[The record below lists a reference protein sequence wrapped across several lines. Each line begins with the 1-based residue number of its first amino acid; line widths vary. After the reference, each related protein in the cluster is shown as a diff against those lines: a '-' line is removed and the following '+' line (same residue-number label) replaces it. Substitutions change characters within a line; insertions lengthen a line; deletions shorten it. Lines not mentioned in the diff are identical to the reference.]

1 MVGYLIKRSV
11 QSVILFWMVTVLTFV
26 IIRQAPGGPAIL
38 ANPDLSK
45 AQMEALTTTLGLA
58 DPLYL
63 QYGRWIGGLLSGD
76 FGTSFNE
83 GVPVL
88 SLIAE
93 RLPNTLILSSAAL
106 VIAIALGMGL
116 GILSAVKR
124 NSWFDGFASTI
135 GVLNLSVPAFWL
147 GIVLILLFA
156 VELRWL
162 PVGGMPRAR
171 NWSVFE
177 LLRHLILP
185 SVVAGGFLMAN
196 VMRYT
201 RSSLLEVSDQLYVT
215 AARAMGIRERRV
227 ILVYALKNAML
238 PVITVIGLGLPQLF
252 AGAAITETV
261 FAWPGIGSLGITAA
275 RTGDYPLIMGITL
288 VVSLIVIVA
297 NLLTDL
303 SYTLLDPRVKFT

>member
-1 MVGYLIKRSV
+1 MAGYLIKRSV

>member
-1 MVGYLIKRSV
+1 MAGYLIKRSV
-11 QSVILFWMVTVLTFV
+11 QSVILFWIVTVLTFV

>member
-1 MVGYLIKRSV
+1 MAGYLLKRLL
-11 QSVILFWMVTVLTFV
+11 QSVLLFWIVTIITFV

-45 AQMEALTTTLGLA
+45 QQMESLTVTLGLA
-58 DPLYL
+58 DPIHV
-63 QYGRWIGGLLSGD
+63 QYGRWIAGVMRGD
-76 FGTSFNE
+76 LGTSFNE

-93 RLPNTLILSSAAL
+93 RLPNTLLLSSLAL
-106 VIAIALGMGL
+106 VIAVTLGMGL

-124 NSWFDGFASTI
+124 DSWVDGLASTI

-147 GIVLILLFA
+147 GIALILLFA

-162 PVGGMPRAR
+162 PVGGMPRPR
-171 NWSVFE
+171 DWSLLE
-177 LLRHLILP
+177 LARHLVLP

-215 AARAMGIRERRV
+215 AARAMGLRERRV
-227 ILVYALKNAML
+227 VLVYALKNAML
-238 PVITVIGLGLPQLF
+238 PVITVIGLGTPQLF
-252 AGAAITETV
+252 AGAAIAETV
-261 FAWPGIGSLGITAA
+261 FAWPGIGSLGINAA
-275 RTGDYPLIMGITL
+275 RTGDFPLIMGITL
-288 VVSLIVIVA
+288 VVSFIVIVV

-303 SYTLLDPRVKFT
+303 SYMLLDPRVKFS

>member
-1 MVGYLIKRSV
+1 MAGYLIRRSV
-11 QSVILFWMVTVLTFV
+11 QSVILFWIVTVLTFV

-45 AQMEALTTTLGLA
+45 EQMEELAGTLGLA
-58 DPLYL
+58 DPLYI
-63 QYGRWIGGLLSGD
+63 QYGRWVGGLLRGD

-93 RLPNTLILSSAAL
+93 RLPNTLMLSSAAL
-106 VIAIALGMGL
+106 VIAVTLGMGL

-124 NSWFDGFASTI
+124 NSWFDGFASTL

-162 PVGGMPRAR
+162 PVGGMPRSR
-171 NWSVFE
+171 DWSLIE
-177 LLRHLILP
+177 LTRHLVLP
-185 SVVAGGFLMAN
+185 SFVAGGFLMAN

-288 VVSLIVIVA
+288 IVSLIVILA

-303 SYTLLDPRVKFT
+303 SYTLLDPRVKFS